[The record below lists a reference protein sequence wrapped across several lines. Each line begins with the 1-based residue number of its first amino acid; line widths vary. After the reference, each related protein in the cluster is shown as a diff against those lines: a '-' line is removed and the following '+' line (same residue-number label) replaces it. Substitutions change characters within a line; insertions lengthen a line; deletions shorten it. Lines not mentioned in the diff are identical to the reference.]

1 MYLQIIS
8 KYETA
13 MVKNATNYIFFV
25 AIIHCVGNALISKG
39 ERKQFSESS
48 LLSSAFVFHPPE
60 HREDYGR
67 VRGYLRLF
75 LTSLLTLVC
84 IESLTVR

>member
-1 MYLQIIS
+1 MKHSYGEKCHKLS
-8 KYETA
+8 
-13 MVKNATNYIFFV
+13 FLV
-25 AIIHCVGNALISKG
+25 ALIHCEGNALISKG
-39 ERKQFSESS
+39 ERKEFSESS
-48 LLSSAFVFHPPE
+48 LLSFAFVFHPPG